1 MTLPITQLNQ
11 LPKTS
16 GLYKVTNAE
25 GKVIYFGQ
33 AQNIHARWNQGHH
46 KLSAIL
52 SECGAAAYIEWVE
65 VPKWLLNRAEH
76 AAIRFYQ
83 PKLNLKMPPVV

>member
-1 MTLPITQLNQ
+1 MPLPITQLDR

-16 GLYKVTNAE
+16 GLYKITNA
-25 GKVIYFGQ
+25 GGTVIYVGQ
-33 AQNIHARWNQGHH
+33 AKNIHARWNKGHH

-52 SECGAAAYIEWVE
+52 SECGVAASIDWVE
-65 VPKWLLNRAEH
+65 MPKWLLNRSEN